1 MNYAR
6 QFAMSKFST
15 KEDRE
20 AAINAKIDAVAK
32 KRDYAA
38 DTMGNVMLSW
48 TYQQDIDRLVE
59 LLTPNVALTGAEG
72 VRVEGA
78 AIRKE

>member
-1 MNYAR
+1 MDYAQ
-6 QFAMSKFST
+6 QFAMSKFAT

-20 AAINAKIDAVAK
+20 AAINAKIDNLAK

-48 TYQQDIDRLVE
+48 TYQQDIDRLAA
-59 LLTPNVALTGAEG
+59 LLTPN
-72 VRVEGA
+72 
-78 AIRKE
+78 K